1 MKRYGPAEVAGT
13 FTAALGIASAT
24 MMFDSP
30 LWIALIGTLAENVGF
45 YSVIFYTELRS
56 ASNTLAVQGKKPSW
70 RTRLHVVGSTC
81 LTFGLAESVDSL
93 VSRPALLGLGGVVG
107 ELLGRIAGGT
117 GQTAMGV
124 AAFLC
129 KFAADVVYYAMV
141 EMHGAAL
148 RKLSRSKNAS

>member
-1 MKRYGPAEVAGT
+1 MWVA
-13 FTAALGIASAT
+13 I
-24 MMFDSP
+24 
-30 LWIALIGTLAENVGF
+30 IGTLSENVGF
-45 YSVIFYTELRS
+45 YSVILHKQFHTSSKSLE
-56 ASNTLAVQGKKPSW
+56 AHGEGPSW
-70 RTRLHVVGSTC
+70 RSRLRVLGAVC

-93 VSRPALLGLGGVVG
+93 VSRPALLGLGGITG

-124 AAFLC
+124 GAFLC

-148 RKLSRSKNAS
+148 RKLSRSTNAS